1 VLYELEDVR
10 RSFDAPALKRGEF
23 YSANHRV
30 VNVQADALH
39 GITADVVG
47 PERLPYA
54 VILRV
59 ESHDGARAIRAV
71 CSCMQQ
77 NCKHA
82 AAVALAAM
90 DLDAALRQAQD
101 DTTVTIDERDPVPV
115 LRLSSVASA
124 PGRKAALV
132 ADLSFAYDRTLISPG
147 DPRRELRSADGRTV
161 WPRRTPFERYCMERV
176 RAFGLGY
183 ADRERWLTFSSETVP
198 LLRAEG
204 WRVDIDPAFPYRVVA
219 AGDDW
224 SAEVYDTGSPQW
236 FELELGVEVEGK
248 RVSLLPVLIDA
259 LKRVGIDMNA
269 DPAALARL
277 TTPLLGKLPNGS
289 YVALAPERVARLLAT
304 LAGLFGDDGPVRG
317 ERARIPTLRAGALA
331 DLEGVTMRWTDAQS
345 VRALF
350 DDIAAFAKRPI
361 KMPSTFKGVLRPYQR
376 DGVAW
381 LQALRVHDL
390 GGILADDMGLGKT
403 VQMLAHIAIEHAAKR
418 LHSPV
423 LVVAP
428 TSVVPNWR
436 AEIARFLPRTRV
448 LSLAGP
454 DRAGLFAEIDD
465 AQIVLT
471 SYALLT
477 RDADRLAER
486 NWSIVVLDEAQ
497 AIKNPRAKAAIA
509 ARRLRAHQRIALSG
523 TPIENHL
530 EELWSIFACAVPGLL
545 PERARFAKVFRTPIE
560 SHGDDARR
568 RTLAAR
574 VRPFLLRRIKERV
587 AEELPEKTEIVHH
600 VELSGAQR
608 DLYET
613 IRLTM
618 HKHVRDEVERRGLAR
633 SRIVVLDALLKLR
646 QVCCDPRL
654 LKLPVAQAVKES
666 QKLDALLEML
676 ETLLE
681 DGRRILLFS
690 QFTSMLDLIKPELT
704 RRDMPFVELRGDT
717 RDRETPVAQFQNHE
731 VPLFLISLRAG
742 GTGLNLTA
750 ADTVIHY
757 DPWWNPAVE
766 RQATDRAHRIGQQQ
780 HVFIY
785 KLIAE
790 HTVEERILEL
800 QERKGALAASLF
812 DEAAGEKLDLNLD
825 DLERLFS

>member
-1 VLYELEDVR
+1 MLFELDDVT
-10 RSFDAPALKRGEF
+10 RSFDAPALQRGQF
-23 YSANHRV
+23 YFANHRV
-30 VNVQADALH
+30 VNVRVHPHAV
-39 GITADVVG
+39 TAEVVG
-47 PERLPYA
+47 SERLPEA
-54 VILRV
+54 VTLRV
-59 ESHDGARAIRAV
+59 VDSGGQRALRGV
-71 CSCMQQ
+71 CSCGMSE
-77 NCKHA
+77 NCKHV
-82 AAVALAAM
+82 AAVALAALPLRHAQG
-90 DLDAALRQAQD
+90 DTGDAALRQAQG
-101 DTTVTIDERDPVPV
+101 DTASDSDPIPV
-115 LRLSSVASA
+115 LRLGVVPAA
-124 PGRKAALV
+124 PGRKAA
-132 ADLSFAYDRTLISPG
+132 ASAELSFAYGNRMVP
-147 DPRRELRSADGRTV
+147 ADDAR
-161 WPRRTPFERYCMERV
+161 PLHLPFERYCLQKLRGYNL
-176 RAFGLGY
+176 AY
-183 ADRERWLTFSSETVP
+183 ADRERWLQFSNETLP
-198 LLRAEG
+198 ELRMWG
-204 WRVDIDPAFPYRVVA
+204 WRIEIDPAFPYRVVS

-224 SAEVYDTGSPQW
+224 SADVYDTGSPQW
-236 FELELGVEVEGK
+236 FELELGVDVEGK
-248 RVSLLPVLIDA
+248 RISLLPVLIDA
-259 LKRVGIDMNA
+259 LKRGGLDINA

-277 TTPLLGKLPNGS
+277 TAPLLGMLPNGS
-289 YVALAPERVARLLAT
+289 YVALAPERVARVLST
-304 LAGLFGDDGPVRG
+304 LAGLFGDDGNPLRG
-317 ERARIPTLRAGALA
+317 DRARIATLRANALA
-331 DLEGVTMRWTDAQS
+331 DLDGITMRWTDARS

-361 KMPSTFKGVLRPYQR
+361 KMPVAFKGTLRPYQR

-381 LQALRVHDL
+381 LQALRAHDL

-418 LHSPV
+418 LTSPV

-448 LSLAGP
+448 LTLAGP
-454 DRAGLFAEIDD
+454 ERAAQYAEIDN

-477 RDADRLAER
+477 RDADALAER
-486 NWSIVVLDEAQ
+486 TWSIVVLDEAQ
-497 AIKNPRAKAAIA
+497 AIKNPRAKAAAA
-509 ARRLRAHQRIALSG
+509 ARRLHAHQRVALSG

-545 PERARFAKVFRTPIE
+545 PDRARFARFFRTPIE
-560 SHGDDARR
+560 AHGDTARR

-587 AEELPEKTEIVHH
+587 AQELPEKTEIVQRI
-600 VELSGAQR
+600 ELSGAQR

-618 HKHVRDEVERRGLAR
+618 HKTVRDEIARRGLAR

-654 LKLPVAQAVKES
+654 LKLPAASVVKES
-666 QKLDALLEML
+666 QKLEALLEML
-676 ETLLE
+676 ESLLE
-681 DGRRILLFS
+681 DGRRVLLFS
-690 QFTSMLDLIKPELT
+690 QFTSMLDLIKPELAK
-704 RRDMPFVELRGDT
+704 RAMPFVELRGDT
-717 RDRETPVAQFQNHE
+717 RDRETPVAQFQNGE

-742 GTGLNLTA
+742 GQGLNLTA

-790 HTVEERILEL
+790 HTVEERILDL
-800 QERKGALAASLF
+800 QARKGALADSLF
-812 DEAAGEKLDLNLD
+812 EEGASEKLDLNID
-825 DLERLFS
+825 ELERLFA